1 MSKKP
6 HCSKTASECKM
17 VLGIKEINAFLI
29 IPAGKITE
37 SNGHDTGSNSRKRIS
52 AGTTA
57 RNVLRNVAG
66 CTTGGCECIQ

>member
-1 MSKKP
+1 MSKTP

-17 VLGIKEINAFLI
+17 VRGIKEINCFLI

-37 SNGHDTGSNSRKRIS
+37 SNGHDTGSNSKRAS
-52 AGTTA
+52 AGITA
-57 RNVLRNVAG
+57 RSVLRKVAG